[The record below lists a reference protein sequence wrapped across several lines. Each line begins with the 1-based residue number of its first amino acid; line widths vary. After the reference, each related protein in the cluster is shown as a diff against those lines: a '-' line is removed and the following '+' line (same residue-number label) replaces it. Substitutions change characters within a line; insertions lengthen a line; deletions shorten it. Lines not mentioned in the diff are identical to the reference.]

1 MTILFGLLDFRMKNV
16 LLFTALGIIPEAY
29 VLSDIGDPD
38 LSILRSTI
46 ISILALTALLL
57 YLC

>member
-1 MTILFGLLDFRMKNV
+1 MKNV

-46 ISILALTALLL
+46 ISILALTAFLLL